1 MWISPTFGSQM
12 WPLLTLHKLSLQF
25 WQSSWSIDF
34 VPLDNRIQ
42 WIKPVVV
49 VKALEQSWSAS
60 STSPDGMWL
69 MQVTSSELDAAG
81 GLWPPCHYV
90 SGLIITTP
98 SFPTSIS
105 AASFALI
112 HFCNTSLLLYFSL
125 PWSHLT
131 SSSQSLIHLA
141 SNPHPSL
148 PPSLPLNLFSLNP
161 PLLFCM
167 FSKIGDQWELLHL
180 IPLLSL
186 QSLKKEMVTGGTG
199 IFIRLE
205 ANMHSQYTGHT
216 H

>member
-1 MWISPTFGSQM
+1 MRISPTFGSQM

-34 VPLDNRIQ
+34 VPLDNHIQ

-60 STSPDGMWL
+60 STTPDGMWL

-141 SNPHPSL
+141 SNPHLSL
-148 PPSLPLNLFSLNP
+148 PPTLPPS
-161 PLLFCM
+161 
-167 FSKIGDQWELLHL
+167 Q
-180 IPLLSL
+180 PLLSQPSSPL
-186 QSLKKEMVTGGTG
+186 LHVQQDWRPVGASPSHPIALFTVPKKGNGDRRHRDLYQTG
-199 IFIRLE
+199 
-205 ANMHSQYTGHT
+205 S
-216 H
+216 